1 MVASK
6 VGITV
11 EAALNHVCRFHMDAR
26 CCSFG
31 KEGPRGRITRRECAQ
46 VCRNPNTVSEAAAA
60 LPRVLTARGALRP
73 RCLLISSAPPVSGL
87 PPLSDVCSG
96 LSSPSDLS
104 PLAAAFKMTA
114 CHPCVFGEKSLPLPC
129 PLFFG
134 RARGLW
140 KFLGPGVEPAPQL

>member
-60 LPRVLTARGALRP
+60 LPRVPTARG
-73 RCLLISSAPPVSGL
+73 SAPAPL
-87 PPLSDVCSG
+87 PPHQLCAARVWTAASLRRVQRALLS
-96 LSSPSDLS
+96 
-104 PLAAAFKMTA
+104 F
-114 CHPCVFGEKSLPLPC
+114 
-129 PLFFG
+129 
-134 RARGLW
+134 
-140 KFLGPGVEPAPQL
+140 